1 MLQSILEDVKREFR
15 SGHMVTQIIIVN
27 IVIWIAI
34 NIIKLLFTLLSE
46 GAATPEIYYTIRDF
60 FLISNSPL
68 HVLTHPWAFITTNF
82 IHEGFGHIFWNMLL
96 FYWFGKII
104 GDLIGDR
111 KILPMYLLSGIAGCL
126 AYFIFMNTGFF
137 GQGQIT
143 PALGASASVMGI
155 ILGSAVTSPNYS
167 MNLILLGPVKLMYVA
182 GALFLIDIFA
192 LSPGSGGPIA
202 HLGGALFGAFF
213 INQMRRGRDWSEP
226 VNNLIDKIQNFAGSL
241 RSDEERPVKKRK
253 KRTSN
258 NEPLSVSHQ
267 ERVDQI
273 LEKIKQSGYDS
284 LTAEEK
290 EFLFLA
296 SKK

>member
-1 MLQSILEDVKREFR
+1 MLQTIIEDMKREFK

-27 IVIWIAI
+27 VSIWIAI
-34 NIIKLLFTLLSE
+34 NVIKLLFTLLSE
-46 GAATPEIYYTIRDF
+46 GAVTPEIYYTIRDF

-96 FYWFGKII
+96 FYWFGKIV

-111 KILPMYLLSGIAGCL
+111 KILPLYLLSGIAGCL
-126 AYFIFMNTGFF
+126 AYFIFMNTELF
-137 GQGQIT
+137 GQGQIS
-143 PALGASASVMGI
+143 PALGASASVMGV
-155 ILGSAVTSPNYS
+155 ILASAWTSPQYS

-192 LSPGSGGPIA
+192 LSPGAGGSIA
-202 HLGGALFGAFF
+202 HIGGALFGAFF
-213 INQMRRGRDWSEP
+213 INQMRRGRDWSVP
-226 VNNLIDKIQNFAGSL
+226 VNNLLDKIQNFAGSL
-241 RSDEERPVKKRK
+241 RSDEERPVKSK
-253 KRTSN
+253 KKKKSN
-258 NEPLSVSHQ
+258 NEPLSFSHQ

-273 LEKIKQSGYDS
+273 LEKIKQTGYDS